1 MHPLVRIILKNMVI
15 WSSIFAAMV
24 FAALL
29 VVEYMLGHPEV
40 FFSNET
46 GECVKVQPVEA
57 GSCSELPKKYLKTW
71 VK

>member
-1 MHPLVRIILKNMVI
+1 MHPLIRVVLKKMAI
-15 WSSIFAAMV
+15 WTSIFFAMV
-24 FAALL
+24 LATML

-46 GECVKVQPVEA
+46 GECVEVQPAEA

>member
-1 MHPLVRIILKNMVI
+1 MRPLIRVILKKMAI
-15 WSSIFAAMV
+15 WTSIFFAMV
-24 FAALL
+24 FAAML

-46 GECVKVQPVEA
+46 GECVAVQPAEA

>member
-1 MHPLVRIILKNMVI
+1 MHPLIRIVLKKMAIWACVFFAMVL
-15 WSSIFAAMV
+15 AAM
-24 FAALL
+24 L

-46 GECVKVQPVEA
+46 GECVAVQPTEA